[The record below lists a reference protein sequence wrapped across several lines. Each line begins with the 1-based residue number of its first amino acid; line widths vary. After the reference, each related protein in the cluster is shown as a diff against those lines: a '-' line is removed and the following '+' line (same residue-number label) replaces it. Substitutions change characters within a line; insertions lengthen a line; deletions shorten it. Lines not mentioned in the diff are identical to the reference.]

1 MPQQPQAQ
9 TVQIKDLLAR
19 YRGLNLKDETA
30 TKAFAKAIADSSIPS
45 YHKDVLAVGL
55 LTVQEGETVLT
66 LSMLR
71 EQEKMRHLEA
81 LLNIEKRVL
90 DERIKKQQAMVPTA
104 KPT

>member
-9 TVQIKDLLAR
+9 TVQIQDLLAR
-19 YRGLNLKDETA
+19 YRNLNLKDEAA

-55 LTVQEGETVLT
+55 LTVQEGETIMT
-66 LSMLR
+66 LAMLR
-71 EQEKMRHLEA
+71 SQEQMRHLEA
-81 LLNIEKRVL
+81 LISIEKRVL
-90 DERIKKQQAMVPTA
+90 DERIKKNQ